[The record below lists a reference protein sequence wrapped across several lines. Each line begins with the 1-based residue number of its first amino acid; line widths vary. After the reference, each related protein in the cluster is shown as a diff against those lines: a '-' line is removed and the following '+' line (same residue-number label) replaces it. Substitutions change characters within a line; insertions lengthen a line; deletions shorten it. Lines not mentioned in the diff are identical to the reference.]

1 MRTLVISILC
11 WFVWDSF
18 AMAMPVPDS
27 VFARLD
33 TNSIL
38 LGEQVKLKITYQGK
52 TKSKVVFPAVT
63 DTFSNLEV
71 VQRSSIDTLI
81 KDAEQL
87 SLTQTFT
94 ITGFDSGYHVIL
106 PFEFLLIGTKST
118 DTSKLFTQP
127 ILLAVQSVPVDTT
140 KSIKDIK
147 NIEAVPFS
155 IWDHIGWIILAIAA
169 LVGFILWKKYGS
181 KLKSTKQTIAPTPT
195 IPCHEKALSALDELN
210 KKQLWQNGQYRL
222 YHTELTDILR
232 SYISDRWN
240 VGAMEMTTD
249 EILFLSFIPSNETDG
264 IGYVLRIAD
273 MVKFAKGIPH
283 GDENIRCMDV
293 TRRFIQ
299 ANKDGKTDNLEKGL

>member
-1 MRTLVISILC
+1 MISILC
-11 WFVWDSF
+11 WFVWNSI
-18 AMAMPVPDS
+18 AMAMPIPDS

-38 LGEQVKLKITYQGK
+38 LGEQVKLKISFQGK
-52 TKSKVVFPAVT
+52 SKSKVVFPVVA

-71 VQRSSIDTLI
+71 VQRSAIDTLSQ
-81 KDAEQL
+81 DGEQI

-106 PFEFLLIGTKST
+106 PFEFLLLGTKST

-155 IWDHIGWIILAIAA
+155 IWDHIGWIFLAIAA

-181 KLKSTKQTIAPTPT
+181 KLKSTKQTIVPTTT

-232 SYISDRWN
+232 SYISDRWK

-249 EILFLSFIPSNETDG
+249 EILFLSFISSNETDD

-299 ANKDGKTDNLEKGL
+299 ENKDGKNNNLEKGL

>member
-1 MRTLVISILC
+1 
-11 WFVWDSF
+11 
-18 AMAMPVPDS
+18 MAIPMQDS

-38 LGEQVKLKITYQGK
+38 LGQQVKLKITYLGN
-52 TKSKVVFPAVT
+52 TNSKVVFPSVA

-71 VQRSSIDTLI
+71 VERLPTDTVQKEGAPI
-81 KDAEQL
+81 

-106 PFEFLLIGTKST
+106 PFEFLLIGPKAVDTTRLLTK
-118 DTSKLFTQP
+118 P
-127 ILLAVQSVPVDTT
+127 LLLSVQSVPIDTT

-147 NIEAVPFS
+147 DIEAVPFS
-155 IWDHIGWIILAIAA
+155 LLDHIAWIILAIVA
-169 LVGFILWKKYGS
+169 LIGFILWKKYAS
-181 KLKSTKQTIAPTPT
+181 KLKSNKQAIAATPL
-195 IPCHEKALSALDELN
+195 IPCHEIALMALDELD
-210 KKQLWQNGQYRL
+210 KKQLWQKGQYRA

-232 SYISDRWN
+232 SYVSHRWE

-249 EILFLSFIPSNETDG
+249 EILALSIIPSHEIDG
-264 IGYVLRIAD
+264 IGYVLKVAD

-293 TRRFIQ
+293 TRRFVQ
-299 ANKDGKTDNLEKGL
+299 SNKDGKKEIMEKHV